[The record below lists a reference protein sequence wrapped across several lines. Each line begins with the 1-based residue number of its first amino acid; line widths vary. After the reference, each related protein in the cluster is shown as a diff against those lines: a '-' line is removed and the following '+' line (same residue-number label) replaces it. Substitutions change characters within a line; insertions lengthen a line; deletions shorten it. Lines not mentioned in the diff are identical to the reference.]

1 MEEPYNDLP
10 TSHLIGSV
18 PAVISEEKKAT
29 AYAAPEANVQIS
41 PRQPGGDRVQGY
53 QKIASS
59 SGGGGPPPAD
69 NWQGV
74 FNISSYAQYFNVDTD
89 DVLNRLLSSLDP
101 LRGDFFSRI
110 DTNPDLYGLVWVST
124 TLVFVIASLG
134 NLASYFGHSASWSF
148 NVGYVSLAT
157 SVVYGYAIVVPLGFY
172 FLLRY
177 LGLNP
182 SLVRLWCM
190 WGYSL
195 FIFVLSSFLLVIPV
209 EFLRWMIILIA
220 CGVSACFV
228 TSNLRSYVEGN
239 SLMLVLAAA
248 SVLQFA
254 LGLFIKVWFFA

>member
-1 MEEPYNDLP
+1 MEEPYDDLP

-18 PAVISEEKKAT
+18 PAVVAEEKKAG
-29 AYAAPEANVQIS
+29 AYAVPEANVQIS
-41 PRQPGGDRVQGY
+41 PRQPGGDRGQGY

-101 LRGDFFSRI
+101 LRGDFFSKI
-110 DTNPDLYGLVWVST
+110 NANPDLYGLVWVST

-134 NLASYFGHSASWSF
+134 NLASYLGHSSSWSF

-182 SLVRLWCM
+182 SLVRFWCM

-195 FIFVLSSFLLVIPV
+195 FIFVLSSVSISLYVVFLLIKD
-209 EFLRWMIILIA
+209 LSA
-220 CGVSACFV
+220 VSSCC
-228 TSNLRSYVEGN
+228 
-239 SLMLVLAAA
+239 
-248 SVLQFA
+248 VLQT
-254 LGLFIKVWFFA
+254 

>member
-148 NVGYVSLAT
+148 NVGY
-157 SVVYGYAIVVPLGFY
+157 
-172 FLLRY
+172 
-177 LGLNP
+177 
-182 SLVRLWCM
+182 
-190 WGYSL
+190 
-195 FIFVLSSFLLVIPV
+195 FLLVIPV